1 MSEMKACRCCG
12 TKQNPVEEKN
22 AEYETLVRLVLESG
36 DERQLVTLI
45 DLMCNKITTCVTT
58 SQGPYLLAYPEKDL
72 WHAQIIQAAAAALC
86 EKLIARK

>member
-12 TKQNPVEEKN
+12 IRQNPVDEKN

-36 DERQLVTLI
+36 DERQLLTLI
-45 DLMCNKITTCVTT
+45 DLMRNKITTCVTT

-72 WHAQIIQAAAAALC
+72 WHAQIMAASSAALVT
-86 EKLIARK
+86 KLLERQ

>member
-1 MSEMKACRCCG
+1 MDEMKECRCCG
-12 TKQNPVEEKN
+12 IRQNPVDEKN

-36 DERQLVTLI
+36 DERQLVTLV
-45 DLMCNKITTCVTT
+45 DLMRNKISTCVTT

-72 WHAQIIQAAAAALC
+72 WHAQIISAASAALC